1 MILMKTMTIDKVL
14 LRISITL
21 IASLW
26 LSTSGCMSSRQSQIS
41 DSVSG
46 NTTRIELQ
54 AANYEEVFSAARE
67 VLAKYR
73 FGINRIDASRG
84 VITSFPKRTA
94 GLASPWDREQS
105 TLGQELEDLAN
116 QQERTVRIEFV
127 RSADT
132 EPGDSKPA
140 LSSSQSTID
149 VIAMVEVVVSRVH
162 RPHWRVESESVRLS
176 THARSRNA
184 AGQIEPG
191 SFREPIGQDKAL
203 AERIAHE
210 IARRFE

>member
-105 TLGQELEDLAN
+105 TLGQE
-116 QQERTVRIEFV
+116 
-127 RSADT
+127 
-132 EPGDSKPA
+132 
-140 LSSSQSTID
+140 
-149 VIAMVEVVVSRVH
+149 
-162 RPHWRVESESVRLS
+162 
-176 THARSRNA
+176 
-184 AGQIEPG
+184 
-191 SFREPIGQDKAL
+191 
-203 AERIAHE
+203 
-210 IARRFE
+210 